1 MIGWTLMPA
10 TIPPTT
16 YSIYKLRERSSQLF
30 RSREGLLELLE
41 CKCKAIR
48 MKTEEV
54 TIKKGSKATA
64 YISRIR
70 LKAVP
75 NHILRLYSARL
86 KSPFRQSLIG
96 GSELPLYAGNE
107 KLYI

>member
-16 YSIYKLRERSSQLF
+16 YSVCKLRERSSQLF

-54 TIKKGSKATA
+54 TIKKGSKIHCIH
-64 YISRIR
+64 IS
-70 LKAVP
+70 
-75 NHILRLYSARL
+75 Y
-86 KSPFRQSLIG
+86 PFE
-96 GSELPLYAGNE
+96 GSTEPHSE
-107 KLYI
+107 TI